1 MERINGIL
9 FKQMLESGMNNL
21 SNHSA
26 EIDALNVFP
35 VPDGDTGTNMHL
47 TVSNG
52 VKEALKTNSDSVKDI
67 AKTLSRG
74 LLMGARGNSGVI
86 TSQIF
91 RGIYQAVEDLDDMD
105 ASQLAHALVNGS
117 RVAYRAVMRPV
128 EGTILTVVREAA
140 DYTYAYTTTE
150 DVTDCMDVMKK
161 MVEEAN
167 ASLQRTPELLPVLAE
182 VGVVDS
188 GGKGLC
194 VILEGFLAAMEGHP
208 VQLEG
213 VKAAGESAQAKVEG
227 GEEEYG
233 FCTEF
238 ILKLSENG
246 VRHFSETSFKDELA
260 TIGNSIVC
268 VQDDDLVKV
277 HVHTL
282 EPFTAIKMGRRQG
295 RFIKLKVENMQEQHD
310 NIIEKEEEEKMAEH
324 KKYAIITVAPGD
336 GIKKMFTELRAD
348 IVVGGGQTMNP
359 STEDMV
365 AAVKE
370 VNAKNVIILPNNS
383 NIVMTAQQTAT
394 ILEGEVN
401 VIVIPTK
408 TIPQGLS
415 ACVMY
420 NPEVSLEDNIA
431 EMEDAVSH
439 VKTGQV
445 TFAIK
450 DTNIDGVE
458 IKANDYMAL
467 VEKDIVACKPNKLD
481 AVKVC
486 LDKLVDEDSELIT
499 LLVGEDVVDEEVEEI
514 ESYIEDNFDAEV
526 DIIEGKQPV
535 YSFIIGVE

>member
-1 MERINGIL
+1 MEKINGVL

-150 DVTDCMDVMKK
+150 EVTDCMDVMKK
-161 MVEEAN
+161 MVDEAN

-194 VILEGFLAAMEGHP
+194 VILEGFLAAMEGQP

-213 VKAAGESAQAKVEG
+213 AKAAGESAQTKVEG

-246 VRHFSETSFKDELA
+246 IRHFSETSFKDELA

-268 VQDDDLVKV
+268 VQDEDLVKV